1 MAALSILQ
9 FDMTARIQELD
20 AQLEACSNVQGRQR
34 AAVRE
39 FLLQQGIYSV
49 EDITDEDKADFRE
62 YLKLKDGYSE
72 VQKAKYASSLET
84 IQLSYYAPLYEDF
97 LKELEDGK
105 KPDAIIRKTETYL
118 LSHGITST
126 EEITYEV
133 RKAYEQYLRASIK
146 EGKVREYVK
155 SLDVMKLAAIRREC
169 EKAPFKERKLRYTGG
184 KIFLLY
190 HPDYE
195 LATTFYYVRD
205 KEELLFDFSL
215 PAKDEVKYQIFFML
229 NYVLENE
236 KDWKQRRERFIVPL
250 KLLYEFCIEQGIE
263 DLERLEEMEI
273 NLFREKLKSLEV
285 DKDDIYIQIV
295 DNIRKF
301 LFLRAKKT
309 NWEANVWYMERFNLQ
324 SDRMN
329 PANPVVRIPFMQVHD
344 KENRRYFQLYL
355 QYMIGVTSLSISNIR
370 FQYYNVS
377 EFLEYSDTK
386 GLSVLLLTAKDMDD
400 FFKYV
405 DRDIQPETYNN
416 KVADIYKFFRF
427 MVVKGFKKNVPYKM
441 EYYLKNVVP
450 THHDRALPEE
460 VISKMLTNLHLFPE
474 NLRLMYLH
482 LWCLGL
488 RINEVCTIKGDAYY
502 EANGDTW
509 IRLYQN
515 KMKAE
520 KTVPIPATLYELM
533 KAYIQKMHIAPDAYV
548 FQNKN
553 GGAFKTGTFT
563 KQMIAKCK
571 ELGISCG
578 DYIFRSHDYRH
589 TVSTALYGQGSS
601 LQAIRDFLG
610 HKSEEMT
617 KQYVDYLPEMIDQAN
632 EEYFS
637 SEENSIA
644 KTIRKGDS
652 NADGN

>member
-9 FDMTARIQELD
+9 FDMTARIRELD

-62 YLKLKDGYSE
+62 YLSLKDGYSQT
-72 VQKAKYASSLET
+72 QKVKYASSLET

-133 RKAYEQYLRASIK
+133 REAYEQYLRASIK
-146 EGKVREYVK
+146 EDKAREYVK
-155 SLDVMKLAAIRREC
+155 CLDVMKLVAIRREC
-169 EKAPFKERKLRYTGG
+169 EKAPFKERKLRYNGG

-229 NYVLENE
+229 NYILETE
-236 KDWKQRRERFIVPL
+236 KNWKNRRERFIVPL

-273 NLFREKLKSLEV
+273 NLFREKLKALEV

-329 PANPVVRIPFMQVHD
+329 PASPVVRIPFMQVHD
-344 KENRRYFQLYL
+344 QENRRYFQLYL

-377 EFLEYSDTK
+377 EYLEYCDTK
-386 GLSVLLLTAKDMDD
+386 ELSVLTVTAKDMDD
-400 FFKYV
+400 YFKYI
-405 DRDIQPETYNN
+405 DRDIQPETFNN

-427 MVVKGFKKNVPYKM
+427 MVVKGFVQTVPYKM
-441 EYYLKNVVP
+441 EYYLKNTVP
-450 THHDRALPEE
+450 VHHDRALPEE
-460 VISKMLTNLHLFPE
+460 VVSKMLANLHQFPE

-502 EANGDTW
+502 ERDGDTW

-533 KAYIQKMHIAPDAYV
+533 KAYIQKMHITPDAYV

-553 GGAFKTGTFT
+553 GGAFKSGTFT

-578 DYIFRSHDYRH
+578 DYVFRTHDYRH

-617 KQYVDYLPEMIDQAN
+617 KQYVDYLPEMIDKAN

-637 SEENSIA
+637 SEENSIG
-644 KTIRKGDS
+644 KSIRKGDS
-652 NADGN
+652 NADEN

>member
-1 MAALSILQ
+1 MAALSMLQ

-20 AQLEACSNVQGRQR
+20 AQLSACGNVQGRQR
-34 AAVRE
+34 AAVRA

-49 EDITDEDKADFRE
+49 SDITDEDKADFRD
-62 YLKLKDGYSE
+62 YLSLKDELSD
-72 VQKAKYASSLET
+72 VQKVKYASSLET
-84 IQLSYYAPLYEDF
+84 LQLSYYAPYHEDF

-105 KPDAIIRKTETYL
+105 KPDATIRKTETYL
-118 LSHGITST
+118 LSHGVTST

-133 RKAYEQYLRASIK
+133 REAYEQYLLDSIA
-146 EGKVREYVK
+146 ESKVNEYLK
-155 SLDVMKLAAIRREC
+155 SLDIMKLAAIRREC
-169 EKAPFKERKLRYTGG
+169 ENAPFKERQLRYNGG

-190 HPDYE
+190 HPDYK
-195 LATTFYYVRD
+195 LAQTFYYVRD
-205 KEELLFDFSL
+205 KKELLFDFSL
-215 PAKDEVKYQIFFML
+215 PAKDGVKYQIFFML
-229 NYVLENE
+229 NYILEHE
-236 KDWKQRRERFIVPL
+236 KNWKNRRERFIVPL

-273 NLFREKLKSLEV
+273 ELFRNKLKALEV

-309 NWEANVWYMERFNLQ
+309 NWEANVWYMERFNFQ

-329 PANPVVRIPFMQVHD
+329 PANPVVRISFMQVHD

-370 FQYYNVS
+370 FQYYRVS
-377 EFLEYSDTK
+377 EFLEYCDTK
-386 GLSVLLLTAKDMDD
+386 GVSVLKLTAQDMDEY
-400 FFKYV
+400 FKHI
-405 DRDIQPETYNN
+405 DMDILPDTFNG
-416 KVADIYKFFRF
+416 KAADIYKFFRF
-427 MVVKGFKKNVPYKM
+427 MVVKGFIANVPFRL

-450 THHDRALPEE
+450 THHDRALPED
-460 VISKMLTNLHLFPE
+460 VVSKMLANLHLFPE

-502 EANGDTW
+502 ERNGDTW

-520 KTVPIPATLYELM
+520 KTVPIPVTLYELM
-533 KAYIQKMHIAPDAYV
+533 KAYIQKMHITPDAYV

-553 GGAFKTGTFT
+553 GGAFKSGTFT
-563 KQMIAKCK
+563 KQMIAKCR
-571 ELGISCG
+571 ELDISCG
-578 DYIFRSHDYRH
+578 DYIFRTHDYRH
-589 TVSTALYGQGSS
+589 TISTAMYGKGSS

-617 KQYVDYLPEMIDQAN
+617 KQYVDYLPEMIDKAN

-637 SEENSIA
+637 NDE
-644 KTIRKGDS
+644 KQYCKGS
-652 NADGN
+652 TEGRRQ